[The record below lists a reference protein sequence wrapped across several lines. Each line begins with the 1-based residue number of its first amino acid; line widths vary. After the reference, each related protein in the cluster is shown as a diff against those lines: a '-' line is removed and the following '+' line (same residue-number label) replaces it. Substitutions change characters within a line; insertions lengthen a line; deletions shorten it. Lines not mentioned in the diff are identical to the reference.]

1 MLTPTKFF
9 TRAISCSLDGNG
21 LQLEKATDIGD
32 QLADTYEQCA
42 EDQTGYGVS
51 DVFRGGHYFALLVG
65 GLTFQRATLRRLYF
79 RGWLLFHDA
88 TIDRWSSAMEI
99 TLTGKTASRVK
110 VVLPHLVRWTS
121 YKI

>member
-65 GLTFQRATLRRLYF
+65 GLTFQNFRSVVVGFVAYPSATLQFVRLVQIAF
-79 RGWLLFHDA
+79 DFSQHFG
-88 TIDRWSSAMEI
+88 RW
-99 TLTGKTASRVK
+99 
-110 VVLPHLVRWTS
+110 WTPCAHEFDH
-121 YKI
+121 YRAAIAL